1 MEKKETQLSHEKS
14 VRSKMKSENRK
25 PGKNL
30 TTASR
35 SKSSSSKRQKSPMGS
50 EVHFAPSKYND
61 PEFVNRLS
69 IKEIKNIFDA
79 SGSLD
84 YSSSEIESEVLLPTG
99 LPETAHLTDEFEIV
113 NYIEEYKGNKESLF
127 KKFNFGCLSGV
138 NLNNV
143 LTDFPPAIEFVP
155 REDLCRIAESDRI
168 LFLAMHPEYAPYLLP
183 DLPVSDEWVHW
194 FYIARPKIT
203 KVLVK
208 FTPWD
213 EFNPL
218 QRRCI
223 IEKAPKFAKY
233 LSK

>member
-1 MEKKETQLSHEKS
+1 MEKKQTQLSQRKA
-14 VRSKMKSENRK
+14 VTSKMKSENK
-25 PGKNL
+25 KTGKNL
-30 TTASR
+30 TTASEK
-35 SKSSSSKRQKSPMGS
+35 KSSTGKRQKSPIGS

-69 IKEIKNIFDA
+69 IKEIENILDA

-84 YSSSEIESEVLLPTG
+84 YMESEALLPTG
-99 LPETAHLTDEFEIV
+99 LPETAHLTDEFEV
-113 NYIEEYKGNKESLF
+113 VTYIQEYKGNKKALF

-138 NLNNV
+138 NLNDIIRSCP
-143 LTDFPPAIEFVP
+143 TAIEFVP
-155 REDLCRIAESDRI
+155 REDLCRISESDRI
-168 LFLAMHPEYAPYLLP
+168 LLLAMHPEYAPYLLP
-183 DLPVSDEWVHW
+183 DLPVSDAWVPW
-194 FYIARPKIT
+194 FYIAKPEIT

-213 EFNPL
+213 EFNLL